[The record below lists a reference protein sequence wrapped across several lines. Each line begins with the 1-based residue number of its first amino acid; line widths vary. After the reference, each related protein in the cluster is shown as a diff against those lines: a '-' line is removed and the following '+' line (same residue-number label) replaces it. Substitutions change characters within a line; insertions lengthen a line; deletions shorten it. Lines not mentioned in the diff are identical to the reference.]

1 MSNPYNNK
9 MVLSVSGS
17 LLVASLAI
25 IAWYQYR
32 GLHNQ
37 NLTTLRQKDQ
47 QVTLGQQVSADAV
60 SGQAN
65 EEVPQPL
72 RASVDGQAVEV
83 PAGTTKTV
91 EHNGGETTISNG
103 SDGATKVTQTNK
115 NSNISNAQVNISSG
129 TASNQSNTGTSSTYS
144 NSFGQNYQSSNG
156 FSYSVGAV
164 STTVSN

>member
-1 MSNPYNNK
+1 MSIPNNNK

-47 QVTLGQQVSADAV
+47 QVTFGQQVSADAV

-65 EEVPQPL
+65 EVPQPL
-72 RASVDGQAVEV
+72 RASVDGQAIEV

-115 NSNISNAQVNISSG
+115 NSNISNAQVNVSLD

-156 FSYSVGAV
+156 FSYSVGGV